1 MATDTT
7 ILTAAPPPFDD
18 PDSDADIII
27 GSAEGVEFR
36 THKLLL
42 AWGSAVFKGMF
53 SIPQPSPGTDG
64 PETLKPEETRDGI
77 PIVFMYNDRNGV
89 CGKDVVEYI
98 LSSCHPT
105 CLRSGM
111 PSLSVELVG
120 PVLDVSARYTFEWV
134 TKSVLRNSDFLQ
146 TNPFVLF
153 AYACRNQLAE
163 EAALAANAALRFC
176 IADFPSEPAL
186 RLISGYEY
194 HNLLQCHI
202 RCAKAASALA
212 RLESGESGFR
222 LRNWLKNILP
232 QVHSPCC
239 DESRVDSW
247 NHKLNLPMSKTSRFK
262 CSTTTWLIDYLE
274 ATATQLAI
282 TPYFPSVGDQK
293 RLEQALTTASSCST
307 CATNVMS
314 ITRTF
319 IPRLQREIEEACK
332 EIITET
338 VFLDIA
344 LGSPTL

>member
-7 ILTAAPPPFDD
+7 TTAPPPFDD
-18 PDSDADIII
+18 PDADIII
-27 GSAEGVEFR
+27 GSAESVDFR
-36 THKLLL
+36 THKLLI
-42 AWGSAVFKGMF
+42 AWASAFFKDMF
-53 SIPQPSPGTDG
+53 GVPQPSGMDD
-64 PETLKPEETRDGI
+64 PEAVKPEESCNGI
-77 PIVFMYNDRNGV
+77 PIVFMYNDRNEV

-111 PSLSVELVG
+111 PSLSVEIVG
-120 PVLDVSARYTFEWV
+120 PVLDVSARYHFEWI
-134 TKSVLRNSDFLQ
+134 TKSVLRNSDLLQ

-153 AYACRNQLAE
+153 AHACRNQLKE
-163 EAALAANAALRFC
+163 EAALAAGAALRFS

-186 RLISGYEY
+186 KLISGYEY
-194 HNLLQCHI
+194 HNLLRCHV

-212 RLESGESGFR
+212 RLESDESGVR
-222 LRNWLKNILP
+222 SWLKNILP

-239 DESRVDSW
+239 NESRVDSW
-247 NHKLNLPMSKTSRFK
+247 NHKLNLPMSKTFKFK

-282 TPYFPSVGDQK
+282 IPYFSSDGDEK

-307 CATNVMS
+307 CATKVMS

-319 IPRLQREIEEACK
+319 IPRLQREIEEACQ
-332 EIITET
+332 ETPQIITET
-338 VFLDIA
+338 VFLDIPLESESA
-344 LGSPTL
+344 H